1 MLAPILDATKARIAA
16 LPPLGELEAA
26 ARGQAPTRDF
36 AAALRADGLQV
47 IAEIKRRSPSAG
59 IITSELDAAVH
70 AAAYVAGGAAAVSV
84 LTEPAFF
91 GGSLDDLRSVRATV
105 DVPVLRK
112 DFVLDAAQV
121 WEARAV
127 GADAVLLIVA
137 ALDRRML
144 EELLAVAAASG
155 MAALVEVHT
164 AEEADVALGAGAQV
178 VGVNNRDLTTFV
190 TDLSVAERVASRLPA
205 QIVRVAESGVSDAAG
220 AHRMRAAGYD
230 AVLVGEALVR
240 ADDPARLVNE
250 LRAG

>member
-1 MLAPILDATKARIAA
+1 MLAPILDATRARIAA